1 MAVDR
6 YVACGETYFD
16 KGTYQCAAHYQCA
29 FGRRGGGLTTWS
41 PERILH
47 VIRSEPNPP
56 RRFGKPVMSGN
67 QYKNHRLHTCLW
79 AGRVYLCASYREC
92 YVGDRQSAPEQIG
105 FALM

>member
-1 MAVDR
+1 M
-6 YVACGETYFD
+6 EKHTST
-16 KGTYQCAAHYQCA
+16 KAHTSVLHITSVRLA
-29 FGRRGGGLTTWS
+29 EGGGGLTTWS

-47 VIRSEPNPP
+47 VIRSEPNPL

-67 QYKNHRLHTCLW
+67 QYKNHRLQTCLW

-105 FALM
+105 LALM